1 MCSQYVLN
9 LDRAE
14 TKQKLTTFMSEYG
27 IAIDNSD
34 ALDSSANHPSNTLPY
49 RKSYVA
55 VAVLDSKQN
64 LKLKQ
69 MQFSLV
75 PSWSKES
82 KVKFATHNARIETVM
97 EKPTWKNPFAGQHC
111 LVPLNGFF
119 ESVYLGPLAG
129 NVIEFFS
136 EKQSLLFAAGIYDA
150 WLNKESGE
158 VIESFAIL
166 TKQPDPFI
174 LENGH
179 DRMPMFLTPGKEVEW
194 LKIKG
199 GEESLQYLRS
209 NYTKNIIWNVRIF
222 RPLKAGWEKKIPKN
236 T

>member
-9 LDRAE
+9 LDKAE
-14 TKQKLTTFMSEYG
+14 TKEKLSAFMSENG
-27 IAIDNSD
+27 ISIDNSEEF
-34 ALDSSANHPSNTLPY
+34 DSSAETPTNTLPY
-49 RKSYVA
+49 RKSFVA

-64 LKLKQ
+64 LKLKK

-75 PSWSKES
+75 PSWSKEP
-82 KVKFATHNARIETVM
+82 KVKFATHNARIETVL
-97 EKPTWKNPFAGQHC
+97 EKPTWKKPFTGQHC
-111 LVPLNGFF
+111 LIPLTGFF

-129 NVIEFFS
+129 NVIEFHS
-136 EKQSLLFAAGIYDA
+136 EKRPLLLAAGIYDT
-150 WLNKESGE
+150 WVSKETGE

-179 DRMPMFLTPGKEVEW
+179 DRMPLFLLAGKEVEW

-199 GEESLQYLRS
+199 GEESLQFLRS
-209 NYTKNIIWNVRIF
+209 AYAKDILWNVRIF
-222 RPLKAGWEKKIPKN
+222 RPLKTGWEKKIPI
-236 T
+236 